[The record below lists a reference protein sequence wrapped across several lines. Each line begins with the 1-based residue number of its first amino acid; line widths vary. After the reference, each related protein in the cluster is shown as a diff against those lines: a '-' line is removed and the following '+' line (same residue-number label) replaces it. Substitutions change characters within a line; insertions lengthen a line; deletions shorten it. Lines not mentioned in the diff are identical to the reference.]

1 MDCGACDFCK
11 DKAKFG
17 GCNTLR
23 QKCLWKQC
31 LQFASKRLLPRELL
45 GGQSPWPDWK
55 EQGYRSGRR
64 HWKENIFAS
73 RKVARVIQV
82 ARKRKI
88 WQASAQAPEVET
100 VGEEPSE
107 SADWADP
114 TRAETLEAA
123 ESSQARTES
132 PQRSVDTAE
141 DKVITPGTPEKPF
154 LKAPESHDRP
164 SVIKQTSSEQTRRQP
179 VEVTPTVVKR
189 DTAETDPESIPTPRP
204 ISETEAAPHRSVS
217 PVIKQRDG
225 RERHCSRKALLL
237 SSQEAEAKDL
247 STRIVPPVIQE
258 GATEPAS
265 THRPPASPKRAA
277 EPEVRASG
285 VPSNSRIIGGATP
298 EQNPGYG
305 RSTPAA
311 ITQIFSLG
319 SPYMMMTLEP
329 LLRNFMQEL
338 MVMPLPASWVVCSS
352 LGPDVQLIQLSRKS
366 PVSDAV
372 VQIRP
377 GFFFHV
383 LVRGLPVPLGHRLYR
398 SHPAQLT
405 TVDDVV
411 DLISDLET
419 YRVCAGY
426 PQLRNAKPPPA
437 AVAAL
442 LPRERSSYCEVL
454 VDKDRCFQCAITL

>member
-1 MDCGACDFCK
+1 MQSQFSKLPLFFLPPPARPLVQGSGTGA
-11 DKAKFG
+11 G
-17 GCNTLR
+17 N
-23 QKCLWKQC
+23 
-31 LQFASKRLLPRELL
+31 P
-45 GGQSPWPDWK
+45 
-55 EQGYRSGRR
+55 YRS
-64 HWKENIFAS
+64 
-73 RKVARVIQV
+73 
-82 ARKRKI
+82 
-88 WQASAQAPEVET
+88 PEIK
-100 VGEEPSE
+100 
-107 SADWADP
+107 
-114 TRAETLEAA
+114 
-123 ESSQARTES
+123 ART
-132 PQRSVDTAE
+132 PAKAFNFNNFLSVM
-141 DKVITPGTPEKPF
+141 KPF
-154 LKAPESHDRP
+154 LKPPSSSKGLDRP
-164 SVIKQTSSEQTRRQP
+164 SVIKETSSEQTRRQP
-179 VEVTPTVVKR
+179 LEATAVQSHTAPSVLKR
-189 DTAETDPESIPTPRP
+189 DTPQNDPERIPSARSVGE
-204 ISETEAAPHRSVS
+204 SESASHRSPS
-217 PVIKQRDG
+217 PLIKQRDS
-225 RERHCSRKALLL
+225 RERHSSKKAPPP
-237 SSQEAEAKDL
+237 SSEETGLQDL
-247 STRIVPPVIQE
+247 STRIVPPMIQE
-258 GATEPAS
+258 AS
-265 THRPPASPKRAA
+265 AETGSTNRPSVSPKRPA

-285 VPSNSRIIGGATP
+285 VPSNSRLSRGATP

-311 ITQIFSLG
+311 AEAGQSVPSHSLEESKNDARDDSALPVITQIFSLG

-426 PQLRNAKPPPA
+426 PQLRNSKPPPA

-442 LPRERSSYCEVL
+442 LPCERSSYCEVL
-454 VDKDRCFQCAITL
+454 VDKDRCFQCALTM

>member
-31 LQFASKRLLPRELL
+31 LQFAS
-45 GGQSPWPDWK
+45 
-55 EQGYRSGRR
+55 
-64 HWKENIFAS
+64 
-73 RKVARVIQV
+73 
-82 ARKRKI
+82 
-88 WQASAQAPEVET
+88 
-100 VGEEPSE
+100 
-107 SADWADP
+107 
-114 TRAETLEAA
+114 AETLEAA

-311 ITQIFSLG
+311 GEAGQSVPPQSLEEVNSDPDDDSSLPVITQIFSLG